1 MIADLQPLVSLIRIF
16 PEGGQY
22 GDPYTYCATIRHLD
36 RETVEIIGALRAPTP
51 SEWRAIRVA
60 LADAGVTKA
69 MFMRIKDG
77 IKSHHHIP
85 LAGSHGRT
93 SQDGDRQSCG
103 DERR

>member
-93 SQDGDRQSCG
+93 SQNGDQQSCG
-103 DERR
+103 DKR